1 MAKPLRARIS
11 GTGMFVPE
19 RVVTNHDLAQIMDTS
34 DEWIVQRSGISERR
48 YVDEGTGPSD
58 LALKACE
65 RALAA
70 ADCQPEEVD
79 LILVAT
85 LSPDHYFPGT
95 SVFLQ
100 HKLGLTD
107 TPAMDLRC
115 QCSGFLYGL
124 QTAQAFITSGTYR
137 RVLLCGVEV
146 HSRGLD
152 FSTRGRDVTVLFG
165 DGAGAVVLEPC
176 EDPDR
181 GILGIELHAQGE
193 FAEKLWMPYP
203 SMRQMPFITI
213 DNFER
218 GEVWPKMEGRF
229 VFKHAVTRMPE
240 VLNRLLSKLEIQPD
254 DIDHFLFHQ
263 ANLRINEAVM
273 QHLQQ
278 PISKAPHNIERFGNC
293 SSASIPMLL
302 DEQVRTGRIKQG
314 DRICM
319 TGFGSGFTWGSAV
332 IIW

>member
-1 MAKPLRARIS
+1 MY
-11 GTGMFVPE
+11 VPE
-19 RVVTNHDLAQIMDTS
+19 RIVTNHDLAKLMDTS

-48 YVDEGTGPSD
+48 HADEGMGPSD
-58 LALKACE
+58 LAARACE
-65 RALAA
+65 QAIAA
-70 ADCQPEEVD
+70 AQLKPSDID

-85 LSPDHYFPGT
+85 LSPEHYFPGT

-100 HKLGLTD
+100 RKLGLET
-107 TPAMDLRC
+107 TPAMDIRC

-124 QTAQAFITSGTYR
+124 QAAQAFITSSTYR

-165 DGAGAVVLEPC
+165 DGAGAVVVELSTNPE
-176 EDPDR
+176 R
-181 GILGIELHAQGE
+181 GIQGIELHAQGE
-193 FAEKLWMPYP
+193 HAEKLWMPYP
-203 SMRQMPFITI
+203 SMSQLPFITHENI
-213 DNFER
+213 ER
-218 GEVWPKMEGRF
+218 GEIWPQMEGRN

-240 VLNRLLSKLEIQPD
+240 VLASLLGKLKIQPEE
-254 DIDHFLFHQ
+254 IDLFLFHQ

-273 QHLQQ
+273 AHLNQ
-278 PISKAPHNIERFGNC
+278 PMTKAPNNIERYGNC
-293 SSASIPMLL
+293 SAASIPMLL
-302 DEQVRTGRIKQG
+302 DEQVRAGAIRPGSK
-314 DRICM
+314 ICM